1 MPYNHNDPL
10 EAQIRTS
17 VASSLRNLSQR
28 EDSDADSYIDCLLL
42 HSPLPTVEMTLDA
55 WKILETYVPHKIRKL
70 GISNV
75 NLAILEAIWENST
88 VKPSV
93 VQNRFYPATKY
104 DVPLRRFCRR
114 NNITYQ
120 SFWTLTG
127 NPNLLKSKPVAS
139 LSAATGMSKS
149 VALYCLVVDLGVQV
163 LNGTTSVAHMQ
174 EDLAGIAGVREWA
187 TVNQKEWIQ
196 ISHSFNGLVAP
207 SLD

>member
-93 VQNRFYPATKY
+93 VQNRFYAETHY
-104 DVPLRRFCRR
+104 DEGIRSFCREHG
-114 NNITYQ
+114 IIYQ
-120 SFWTLTG
+120 SFWTLSA
-127 NPNLLKSKPVAS
+127 NPDVLAHGETARL
-139 LSAATGMSKS
+139 AAKYRCTPAQILFRYLTSID
-149 VALYCLVVDLGVQV
+149 VVPLT
-163 LNGTTSVAHMQ
+163 GTTSQAHMC
-174 EDLAGIAGVREWA
+174 EDLAIFEFSLTDAERE
-187 TVNQKEWIQ
+187 
-196 ISHSFNGLVAP
+196 SMGGLFE
-207 SLD
+207 